1 MTSFGRTSAR
11 LHEVARCPFQGGDE
25 AEGGISPFLELLYR
39 KMKEALRQLRT
50 ATATIGTAALLA
62 LYVGSAVRLEGNQRD
77 GGTFSFG
84 RTAAGRRLGRLGMPS
99 GAAGPLVDRGQASHY
114 GAEFEG
120 RPTASGEI
128 YDAGLRTAAH
138 PSLPLGSRV
147 RVTNLAN
154 GRSTVVR
161 INDRGPFARGRVID
175 LSRAAASD
183 LDMLGPGSAPVELR
197 EER

>member
-1 MTSFGRTSAR
+1 M
-11 LHEVARCPFQGGDE
+11 Q
-25 AEGGISPFLELLYR
+25 
-39 KMKEALRQLRT
+39 EALRQLRT

-62 LYVGSAVRLEGNQRD
+62 LYVGSAVRLEARQRD
-77 GGTFSFG
+77 PGAFSSS
-84 RTAAGRRLGRLGMPS
+84 RAASESWLGLPAGS
-99 GAAGPLVDRGQASHY
+99 AGPLLDRGQASHY

-120 RPTASGEI
+120 RPTASGEL

-175 LSRAAASD
+175 LSRAAAGD